1 MIVGLDLLF
10 LVPGQTGG
18 RETHAR
24 EVVRAMSALPDAP
37 EFVAFV
43 NRETAEAGNG
53 WWSEAGRVVAL
64 PRVSV
69 RSRPSW
75 ALGEVAVLPRAAAR
89 AGVDVLH
96 GIANFAPFTGPFARV
111 LTLHDVLFRRFPE
124 LMPLALRAGTEALV
138 PPAARRAHRVVT
150 VSEASRADIV
160 DARGI
165 PADRI
170 DAVPNGTT
178 PPRLAGDAE
187 RGRRLAGRGDFVLS
201 VASDLPHKN
210 LDLLAG
216 LDVVFAGPGTER
228 LGGLG
233 AVPEQELEDL
243 WAAASAYVTP
253 TLYEGF
259 GLPVLEA
266 MARGVP
272 VACSDLPVLRE
283 VAGDDAAY
291 FDPRDREAARAA
303 IAAARASDGATLA
316 ARAARF
322 TWESAARGTLRAYER
337 ALAERRG
344 PSRPARASR

>member
-24 EVVRAMSALPDAP
+24 EVVRAMTALPDAP
-37 EFVAFV
+37 SFVAFV
-43 NRETAEAGNG
+43 NRETASAGPG
-53 WWSEAGRVVAL
+53 WWSEVGRVVAL

-69 RSRPSW
+69 ASRPAW
-75 ALGEVAVLPRAAAR
+75 ALGEVAALPRAASR
-89 AGVDVLH
+89 AGVEVLH
-96 GIANFAPFTGPFARV
+96 GIANFGPFDGPFARV
-111 LTLHDVLFRRFPE
+111 LTLHDVLFRRFPS
-124 LMPLALRAGTEALV
+124 LMPLAMRVGTEALV
-138 PPAARRAHRVVT
+138 PPAARRAHRVIT
-150 VSEASRADIV
+150 VSEASRRDIV
-160 DARGI
+160 STLGI
-165 PADRI
+165 PAERI
-170 DAVPNGTT
+170 SAVPNGTT

-187 RGRRLAGRGDFVLS
+187 RGRRLSGRSEFVLS

-210 LDLLAG
+210 LDLLTAVG

-233 AVPEQELEDL
+233 AVSEQDLEDL

-266 MARGVP
+266 MVRAIP

-283 VAGDDAAY
+283 VAGDSAAY
-291 FDPRDREAARAA
+291 FDPRDPTSALAAINRALTSDPSSLPARA
-303 IAAARASDGATLA
+303 G
-316 ARAARF
+316 RF
-322 TWESAARGTLRAYER
+322 TWESAARGTLAAYHH
-337 ALAERRG
+337 ALTG
-344 PSRPARASR
+344 SDPAT